1 MTATN
6 KFLTAAVLT
15 AGLTLTT
22 CAPSTTPGTETQSSD
37 SPAAVNIG
45 VVHSKTGPLSVH
57 GDANYEGL
65 QAGLDYA
72 TKWSNKVGET
82 ALNIAYH
89 DDGGD
94 PDKAVTVAKE
104 LIGKDYKI
112 LAGTASSGIA
122 LKLVGQAEQNKGLY
136 ISGPAATDAVTG
148 ANKYTFRS
156 GHQSMQDVAK
166 ATSPRSRRS
175 WAPMQSMRRPTPKTR
190 LGTTFVV
197 APKEMA
203 ACAAGKEY
211 HSGSEVRGTWRAAT
225 FRDVAFCSGSRLGGG
240 HGLGGRCGFCGE
252 RGTGSP

>member
-1 MTATN
+1 M
-6 KFLTAAVLT
+6 
-15 AGLTLTT
+15 
-22 CAPSTTPGTETQSSD
+22 
-37 SPAAVNIG
+37 
-45 VVHSKTGPLSVH
+45 HSKTGPLSVH

-65 QAGLDYA
+65 QAGLNYA
-72 TKWSNKVGET
+72 IKGSNRVGET
-82 ALNIAYH
+82 ALNIATTTTA
-89 DDGGD
+89 GI
-94 PDKAVTVAKE
+94 PTRLTVAKE
-104 LIGKDYKI
+104 FIGKDYRI
-112 LAGTASSGIA
+112 LAGTASFGIA
-122 LKLVGQAEQNKGLY
+122 LKLVGQAEQNKVLY

-156 GHQSMQDVAK
+156 GHQSMQDVAT

-203 ACAAGKEY
+203 ACAAGREY
-211 HSGSEVRGTWRAAT
+211 HSGSEVRGIWRAAT